1 MTFVHLFG
9 KEDKYMTETIA
20 GVSLIITCWCLG
32 KIYKDNPA
40 IKFLRTNRGMILI
53 LTSVSLVAFELVI
66 HNFQFG
72 QILPAFHSGI
82 VLLILLG
89 LFYIFSDYSSAK

>member
-1 MTFVHLFG
+1 
-9 KEDKYMTETIA
+9 MTEIIA
-20 GVSLIITCWCLG
+20 TTALIIACWCFG
-32 KIYKDNPA
+32 KIYEDKPI

-82 VLLILLG
+82 VLFILLG
-89 LFYIFSDYSSAK
+89 LFYIFRDYRSAK

>member
-1 MTFVHLFG
+1 
-9 KEDKYMTETIA
+9 MTEIIA
-20 GVSLIITCWCLG
+20 TTALIISCWCLG
-32 KIYKDNPA
+32 KIYEDKPI

-82 VLLILLG
+82 VLFILLG
-89 LFYIFSDYSSAK
+89 LFYIFRDYRSAK

>member
-1 MTFVHLFG
+1 
-9 KEDKYMTETIA
+9 MTEIIA
-20 GVSLIITCWCLG
+20 TTALIIACWCLG

-82 VLLILLG
+82 VLFILLG
-89 LFYIFSDYSSAK
+89 LFYIFRDYRSAK